1 MWPHIDTFVKMLYGL
16 LLDPLLELAR
26 LIDVILYLKI
36 LLKLDFELKTLVK
49 VRCMHIMSPTL

>member
-49 VRCMHIMSPTL
+49 VRCMYIMSPTL